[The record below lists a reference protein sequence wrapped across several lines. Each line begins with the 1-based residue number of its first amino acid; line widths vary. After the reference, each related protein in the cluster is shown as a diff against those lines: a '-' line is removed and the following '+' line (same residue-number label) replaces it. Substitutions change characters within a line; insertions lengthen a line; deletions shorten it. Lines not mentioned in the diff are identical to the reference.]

1 MSPVRVHREVSGP
14 SDAPVLVLADSLGST
29 LAMWE
34 PQVADL
40 ARHRRVVR
48 YDLRGHGGSPAPD
61 GPYTIADLGGDLLAL
76 LDDLEVDRADLCGL
90 SLGGMVAMW
99 VAAHAPD
106 RVRGLVLC
114 ATSARLVPE
123 TWAAR
128 ARTVLDEGM
137 GAVVD
142 RVVGVW
148 FTAAYAAEHPELVDR
163 MRAMIASSSPIG
175 YAACCRAIETMDLT
189 GDLASI
195 VAPTLVLVGPRTR
208 PRRSSTRSGSRP
220 ASKGRGSSSSRMRRT
235 SSTSSN
241 RPSSRDRS
249 WTISTAWRDRHDR

>member
-1 MSPVRVHREVSGP
+1 MSAVRVHREVSGP

-40 ARHRRVVR
+40 AHHRRVVR

-90 SLGGMVAMW
+90 SLGGMVSMW

-106 RVRGLVLC
+106 RVRGLVVC
-114 ATSARLVPE
+114 ATSAQLVPE

-148 FTAAYAAEHPELVDR
+148 FTPAYAAEHPELVDR

-175 YAACCRAIETMDLT
+175 YAACCRAIESMDLT

-195 VAPTLVLVGPRTR
+195 VAPTLVLVGAEDTATPVEHSERIAAGIEGAR
-208 PRRSSTRSGSRP
+208 LVVVPDAAHLVNVQQPAVVAGSILDHLD
-220 ASKGRGSSSSRMRRT
+220 RMEG
-235 SSTSSN
+235 
-241 RPSSRDRS
+241 PS
-249 WTISTAWRDRHDR
+249 